1 MNLVEFNKTKIIAT
15 VGPACNTR
23 KKLEELVKAGTDVF
37 RLNFSHGTWEEHA
50 KIVKYV
56 REINEQHGT
65 SVCLLQDLQGPK
77 IRIEE
82 VEKKTNIKE
91 GDQLIITT
99 KPVLGNAKKVS
110 TSYQK
115 LPDDVSIGDA
125 ILIDDGK
132 IELSVEAVKG
142 QDVYTRVVYGGQLKS
157 RKGIN
162 LPNTK
167 ISAPSFTAKD
177 ANDLKFAFEH
187 NIEWVALSFVRKAS
201 DIIQLKKKIEK
212 AGKETLTIAK
222 IEKPEAIRNI
232 DEIISVSDGI
242 MVARGD
248 LGVEIKS
255 EEVPMIQKIIV
266 EKCRKVAKPVIIAT
280 QMLESMIEHP
290 RPTRAETNDV
300 ANAVLDGADTLML
313 SGETAVGAYPLEVI
327 RSMVNTIRNV
337 EEKGDIYYKLYSL
350 DEESEF
356 FLNDSVVHMSARL
369 ANYTSAKAM
378 IGLTQRGYMAFKLSS
393 YRPRACL
400 FIFTHNKS
408 FINTM
413 NLVWGIRGIYYNR
426 SESTDTTIA
435 DIYELLKNNNYIKK
449 GDIIINLAAMPI
461 NKPGRVNTLQV
472 NKVK

>member
-1 MNLVEFNKTKIIAT
+1 MNLIEFNKTKIIAT
-15 VGPACNTR
+15 VGPACNTKR
-23 KKLEELVKAGTDVF
+23 KLKELINAGTDVF
-37 RLNFSHGTWEEHA
+37 RLNFSHGTWDDHA

-56 REINEQHGT
+56 REINHQLGT
-65 SVCLLQDLQGPK
+65 TICLLQDLQGPK

-82 VEKKTNIKE
+82 VEKKTHIKE

-99 KPVLGNAKKVS
+99 KSVLGNAKKVS
-110 TSYQK
+110 TSYRR
-115 LPDDVSIGDA
+115 LPKDVSVDDI

-132 IELSVEAVKG
+132 IELCVEKVKG
-142 QDVYTRVVYGGQLKS
+142 QDVYTRVIYGGKLKS

-167 ISAPSFTAKD
+167 ISAPSLTAKD
-177 ANDLKFAFEH
+177 ANDLKFAIEH
-187 NIEWVALSFVRKAS
+187 DIEWVALSFVRKAS
-201 DIIQLKKKIEK
+201 DIVRLRKKIVK
-212 AGKETLTIAK
+212 AGKEILIIAK
-222 IEKPEAIRNI
+222 IEKPEAIQNI
-232 DEIISVSDGI
+232 DEIINVSDGI

-248 LGVEIKS
+248 LGVEIRS
-255 EEVPMIQKIIV
+255 EEVPMLQKIIV

-280 QMLESMIEHP
+280 QMMESMIENP

-327 RSMVNTIRNV
+327 KSMVNTIRNV
-337 EEKGDIYYKLYSL
+337 EEKGDIYYKLYPL
-350 DEESEF
+350 DEESDYF
-356 FLNDSVVHMSARL
+356 MNDSVVHMSASL
-369 ANYTSAKAM
+369 ANYTNAKAM
-378 IGLTQRGYMAFKLSS
+378 IGLTQRGYTAFKISS
-393 YRPRACL
+393 YRPRASI
-400 FIFTHNKS
+400 FIFTNNKP

-426 SESTDTTIA
+426 SESTDTTIS
-435 DIYELLKNNNYIKK
+435 DIYELLKKNDFVKK

-472 NKVK
+472 NKVT

>member
-1 MNLVEFNKTKIIAT
+1 MNLIELNKTKIIAT
-15 VGPACNTR
+15 VGPACNTKR
-23 KKLEELVKAGTDVF
+23 KLKELINAGTDVF
-37 RLNFSHGTWEEHA
+37 RLNFSHGTWDDHA

-56 REINEQHGT
+56 REINHQLGT
-65 SVCLLQDLQGPK
+65 TICLLQDLQGPK

-82 VEKKTNIKE
+82 VEKKTHIKE

-99 KPVLGNAKKVS
+99 KSVLGNAKKVS
-110 TSYQK
+110 TSYRR
-115 LPDDVSIGDA
+115 LPKDVSVDDI

-132 IELSVEAVKG
+132 IELCVEKVKG
-142 QDVYTRVVYGGQLKS
+142 QDVYTRVIYGGKLKS

-167 ISAPSFTAKD
+167 ISAPSLTAKD
-177 ANDLKFAFEH
+177 ANDLKFAIEH
-187 NIEWVALSFVRKAS
+187 DIEWVALSFVRKAS
-201 DIIQLKKKIEK
+201 DIVRLRKKIVK
-212 AGKETLTIAK
+212 AGKEILIIAK
-222 IEKPEAIRNI
+222 IEKPEAIQNI
-232 DEIISVSDGI
+232 DEIINVSDGI

-248 LGVEIKS
+248 LGVEIRS
-255 EEVPMIQKIIV
+255 EEVPMLQKIIV

-280 QMLESMIEHP
+280 QMMESMIENP

-327 RSMVNTIRNV
+327 KSMVNTIRNV
-337 EEKGDIYYKLYSL
+337 EEKGDIYYKLYPL
-350 DEESEF
+350 DEESDYF
-356 FLNDSVVHMSARL
+356 MNDSVVHMSASL
-369 ANYTSAKAM
+369 ANYTNAKAM
-378 IGLTQRGYMAFKLSS
+378 IGLTQRGYTAFKISS
-393 YRPRACL
+393 YRPRASI
-400 FIFTHNKS
+400 FIFTNNKP

-426 SESTDTTIA
+426 SESTDTTIS
-435 DIYELLKNNNYIKK
+435 DIYELLKKNDFVKK

-472 NKVK
+472 NKVT